1 MVKLKMLVKTLL
13 YLLGSLFVIPMTHW
27 HIKMDDGRYAPYT
40 LFQKEKR
47 EGFKKK
53 KEGKE
58 RERERR
64 KTQNS
69 QE

>member
-1 MVKLKMLVKTLL
+1 
-13 YLLGSLFVIPMTHW
+13 
-27 HIKMDDGRYAPYT
+27 MDDGRYAPYT

-64 KTQNS
+64 KNS
-69 QE
+69 KLSRIGNKPNNFHKKELKRRQARKAACLH

>member
-1 MVKLKMLVKTLL
+1 
-13 YLLGSLFVIPMTHW
+13 
-27 HIKMDDGRYAPYT
+27 MDDGRYAPYT